1 MTATYFTTVSTPTA
15 PQMASFS
22 QATKVADLIF
32 TSGQVGMNVETS
44 EREETFKDEVHR
56 AIDNLEAVLGAG
68 GSALAAVVKTTCY
81 LTSMDLYPEFDALY
95 RERFAAPMPSR
106 STVQSGLAR
115 NFRFEIE
122 AIACVTSA

>member
-1 MTATYFTTVSTPTA
+1 MTTNHFTTVSTPTA

-22 QATKVADLIF
+22 QATMVAEMIY

-44 EREETFKDEVHR
+44 EREETFQDEVNR
-56 AIDNLEAVLGAG
+56 AIDNLEAVLSAG
-68 GSALAAVVKTTCY
+68 GSALSAVVKTTCY
-81 LTSMDLYPEFDALY
+81 LSSMDLYPEFDALY
-95 RERFAAPMPSR
+95 RKRFAAPLASR

-122 AIACVTSA
+122 AIARVIEA